1 MVKLQV
7 ETKVKADC
15 KDQMVFSIIFLLL
28 SIKKKI
34 ILMVRAMFLELL
46 FCT

>member
-28 SIKKKI
+28 SIKKKNH
-34 ILMVRAMFLELL
+34 LDGKSYVS
-46 FCT
+46 